1 MEKWGLSLLPPLS
14 GDPAFLIGLLS
25 LLRSNVFL
33 GGVEELEDD
42 VESSQAGAG
51 VLEQGGKPTGADA
64 ARTLL
69 AVVGGDVA
77 RPSGCAAEAGS
88 RRGVRC

>member
-1 MEKWGLSLLPPLS
+1 MEKWGLSLAPPLS

-42 VESSQAGAG
+42 
-51 VLEQGGKPTGADA
+51 
-64 ARTLL
+64 
-69 AVVGGDVA
+69 
-77 RPSGCAAEAGS
+77 AEALRGAILVMSWFVRAS
-88 RRGVRC
+88 RGGW